1 MNSLPLRQEH
11 ITLAQALK
19 VTGLAG
25 SGGQAKN
32 LVRSG
37 VVKVNDAAETQ
48 PGRKLFAGDRFRIH
62 DGDEW
67 ILVR

>member
-1 MNSLPLRQEH
+1 MRSLPLSDEH
-11 ITLAQALK
+11 ITLARALK
-19 VTGLAG
+19 LARLAD

-37 VVKVNDAAETQ
+37 LVTVNDAPESQ
-48 PGRKLFAGDRFRIH
+48 PGRKLYPGDRFRVH
-62 DGDEW
+62 EGEEW